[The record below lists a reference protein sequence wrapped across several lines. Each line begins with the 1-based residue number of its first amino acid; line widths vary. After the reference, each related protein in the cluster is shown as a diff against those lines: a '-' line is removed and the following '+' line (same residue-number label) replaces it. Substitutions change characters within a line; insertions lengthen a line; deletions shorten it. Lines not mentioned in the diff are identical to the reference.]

1 MVGRGG
7 AEHRGRMMIASRG
20 MRAFVR
26 AHIILFMRSFLHPQ
40 PIPKF
45 IEPFYKPLAL
55 SVVTAPPA
63 PVYVGGRE
71 HKLNSPG
78 RPNFFAAK
86 AGKTN

>member
-1 MVGRGG
+1 
-7 AEHRGRMMIASRG
+7 MIASRG
-20 MRAFVR
+20 MRVFVR
-26 AHIILFMRSFLHPQ
+26 AHIILFMRSFLNPQ
-40 PIPKF
+40 AIPKF

-55 SVVTAPPA
+55 SVVTAPP
-63 PVYVGGRE
+63 VYVGQRE